1 MNQNYAHVFS
11 SFFRG
16 VLAEDG
22 AAWGKRRK
30 LSYLNLVCQDMAK
43 SKFLF
48 AYINN
53 LPSNICLKEKSKK
66 KLLKISNHYC

>member
-1 MNQNYAHVFS
+1 
-11 SFFRG
+11 
-16 VLAEDG
+16 
-22 AAWGKRRK
+22 
-30 LSYLNLVCQDMAK
+30 MAK

-66 KLLKISNHYC
+66 KLLKYQIITTNFYLSSYQKKGNMKNVSMWKAELLMHYQANF

>member
-1 MNQNYAHVFS
+1 
-11 SFFRG
+11 
-16 VLAEDG
+16 
-22 AAWGKRRK
+22 
-30 LSYLNLVCQDMAK
+30 MAK

-66 KLLKISNHYC
+66 KLLKISNHYYKFLPFQLPEEG

>member
-1 MNQNYAHVFS
+1 
-11 SFFRG
+11 
-16 VLAEDG
+16 
-22 AAWGKRRK
+22 
-30 LSYLNLVCQDMAK
+30 MAK

-66 KLLKISNHYC
+66 KLLKISNHYY